1 MKTQLFRL
9 MNVVVI
15 AAMASVA
22 SAQISSETIEEIRT
36 KAEQGDMAAQ
46 YFLGIAYESGEGVAK
61 DMRESVRWYRQAAE
75 QGYAKAQYVLGL
87 AYESGAGVAKD
98 MREAVRWHRQAAEQ
112 GVAEAQYNL
121 GVLYWNGAG
130 VAKDM
135 REAVRWFHQA
145 AEQGV
150 AAAQY
155 NLGVLYLNGEGVAKD
170 TREAVLWHRQA
181 AEQGYAKAQYNLGL
195 VYDLGEGVAKD
206 TREAVRWYRQ
216 AAEQGDAKAQYNLGV
231 LYWNGEGVAKDTR
244 EAVRWFHQAAEQGV
258 AEAQHNLGVAYWNG
272 EGVIEDE
279 YEAYI
284 WYSLSKANGVEKAA
298 ESLRTKKWHNDLS
311 KTEIRAAKKEA
322 ARRLEAIDR
331 RQEEVAEEPAIRD
344 NIAIAAAPKGV
355 TVAAKVFENA
365 WRSVVVVVNGEG
377 QGSGV
382 IIRPNIVATNCHV
395 VNEGGGIAVYKSVDR
410 RADTDSAFPATIRR
424 LDEDRDFCLLDV
436 AGLWGVSATVRR
448 YDTLTVGEDVYGLG
462 APQGLD
468 LSFSSGLVSQLRTI
482 DDIRYIQT
490 DAAISPGSSG
500 GGLFDNEGN
509 LVGMMTS
516 KIADESTEGI
526 GFAIPADLALA
537 Y

>member
-1 MKTQLFRL
+1 MIKTQLFRL

-36 KAEQGDMAAQ
+36 KAEQGHAAAQ
-46 YFLGIAYESGEGVAK
+46 YA
-61 DMRESVRWYRQAAE
+61 
-75 QGYAKAQYVLGL
+75 LGL
-87 AYESGAGVAKD
+87 AYD
-98 MREAVRWHRQAAEQ
+98 
-112 GVAEAQYNL
+112 
-121 GVLYWNGAG
+121 
-130 VAKDM
+130 
-135 REAVRWFHQA
+135 F
-145 AEQGV
+145 
-150 AAAQY
+150 
-155 NLGVLYLNGEGVAKD
+155 
-170 TREAVLWHRQA
+170 
-181 AEQGYAKAQYNLGL
+181 
-195 VYDLGEGVAKD
+195 GEGVAKD

-216 AAEQGDAKAQYNLGV
+216 AAEQGVVKAQSRLGLAYV
-231 LYWNGEGVAKDTR
+231 LGEGVAKDTREAVWWFYQAAEQGDADAQYSLGVANWHGEGIPKDKR
-244 EAVRWFHQAAEQGV
+244 EAVRWFHQAAEQGD
-258 AEAQHNLGVAYWNG
+258 ADAQHRLGLAYWHG

-284 WYSLSKANGVEKAA
+284 WYSLSKANGDEKAA
-298 ESLRTKKWHNDLS
+298 ENLRTKKWHNYLS

-322 ARRLEAIDR
+322 ARRLKAIDR
-331 RQEEVAEEPAIRD
+331 RQEEVTEEPAIRD

-395 VNEGGGIAVYKSVDR
+395 VNEGGGIEVYKSVDR
-410 RADTDSAFPATIRR
+410 RADTDSAFPATIRHM
-424 LDEDRDFCLLDV
+424 DEDRDFCLLDV
-436 AGLWGVSATVRR
+436 VGLWGVSATVRR
-448 YDTLTVGEDVYGLG
+448 YDTLAVGEDVYGLG

-490 DAAISPGSSG
+490 NAAISPGSSG

-509 LVGMMTS
+509 LVGIMTF